1 MHVWVPQN
9 DLTSFGFSYAAEA
22 GTVPEIAVFVQNTLV
37 ANRTTNGTTAGLFHF
52 TGDAL
57 SDFVEALSNT
67 GNSLDIL
74 GTDFTEARIEVSGS
88 GVTVLGGL
96 RASYNA
102 SHNVVADASSSFVMG
117 VNEARTMVQSVA
129 GMQAV
134 PLPFMA
140 EERGG
145 LTVEVVN
152 LQTSSTVRLQGGGM
166 TDPQPVLTSSKEWQ
180 TISTEYQVIGGS
192 ITHHRLDVFSKPTK
206 RRSCSLRQV
215 ALLGLGDSDLI
226 ELHPT
231 DPIQI
236 TEDGT
241 NVLTNITFRLRPMW
255 DDEQQLTV
263 TSRLV
268 MQSGVISIPFSHT
281 WGGGPNQ
288 GYENDLELKSVHFY
302 EDDAIMPSTRLYL
315 RGGESMNVSV
325 QLAMKA

>member
-1 MHVWVPQN
+1 M
-9 DLTSFGFSYAAEA
+9 
-22 GTVPEIAVFVQNTLV
+22 
-37 ANRTTNGTTAGLFHF
+37 
-52 TGDAL
+52 
-57 SDFVEALSNT
+57 
-67 GNSLDIL
+67 
-74 GTDFTEARIEVSGS
+74 
-88 GVTVLGGL
+88 
-96 RASYNA
+96 
-102 SHNVVADASSSFVMG
+102 
-117 VNEARTMVQSVA
+117 
-129 GMQAV
+129 
-134 PLPFMA
+134 
-140 EERGG
+140 
-145 LTVEVVN
+145 
-152 LQTSSTVRLQGGGM
+152 
-166 TDPQPVLTSSKEWQ
+166 
-180 TISTEYQVIGGS
+180 
-192 ITHHRLDVFSKPTK
+192 FSKTN
-206 RRSCSLRQV
+206 Q
-215 ALLGLGDSDLI
+215 ATLLFPAAGGAPAGLGDSDLI

-325 QLAMKA
+325 QVGYEGLSDLRGFVDGELS